1 MKEDKIITRV
11 TEPTEWVNSLVVIEK
26 PNRKLLFCLDPRDL
40 NKAIKR
46 PHYSMPTLEDALAK
60 MTWAKYF
67 RKLDGKS
74 GYWQIKLSEQSSYLA
89 TFNTPFGRYRFLR
102 LPFGIVSAQMSSNRR
117 SMGRLEASQASQH
130 WSTTFSSQEKHAKNV
145 I

>member
-11 TEPTEWVNSLVVIEK
+11 TKPTEWVNSLVVIEK

-60 MTWAKYF
+60 MTWGQVLQKT
-67 RKLDGKS
+67 R
-74 GYWQIKLSEQSSYLA
+74 W
-89 TFNTPFGRYRFLR
+89 
-102 LPFGIVSAQMSSNRR
+102 
-117 SMGRLEASQASQH
+117 
-130 WSTTFSSQEKHAKNV
+130 
-145 I
+145 